1 MHFNVFMFIDVGVTS
16 SRSQDTCISRA
27 AAPGQTVLLPC
38 KLIHTKNQD
47 WQYQRDT
54 DRHRS
59 HHEYMYNI
67 THNGV
72 ISSKFADRF
81 QLHAEGLLIKDVQ
94 ENDQGTYTCVDQHDH
109 RRQRRICLFVPC
121 KSTSY
126 SVSVGI
132 LVSGVAMVVGG
143 VNSPVV
149 RLRISKNN
157 ISSATTRRLQ

>member
-1 MHFNVFMFIDVGVTS
+1 MHINVFMFIDVGVIS
-16 SRSQDTCISRA
+16 SRSQDISRA
-27 AAPGQTVLLPC
+27 AAPGQTVLLRC
-38 KLIHTKNQD
+38 IHTKNQS
-47 WQYQRDT
+47 WRYQRDT
-54 DRHRS
+54 HRHRS
-59 HHEYMYNI
+59 HHEHNHHSI
-67 THNGV
+67 TYNGV

-109 RRQRRICLFVPC
+109 RRQRRILLFVPC